1 MKKNILFIALIL
13 LSFYS
18 MAQKK
23 SPFPFRGGKEHM
35 MQFLKDSLV
44 VSPQIMKEKATGTVT
59 FKFTS
64 DQLGNVTK
72 IVLYYADDAV
82 LVQPVIDILKK
93 SNRKWVLPDDVK
105 VNDYLITFTFNFNP
119 PAAAASRELQKEV
132 YSYISNRKPIV
143 FANQAVLDLTTLLPT
158 IVINYD
164 LPQ

>member
-1 MKKNILFIALIL
+1 MKKNILFIAFIL
-13 LSFYS
+13 LSFYG

-35 MQFLKDSLV
+35 LEFLKDSLV

-72 IVLYYADDAV
+72 MVLYYADDAV

-119 PAAAASRELQKEV
+119 PATPNRELQKEV
-132 YSYISNRKPIV
+132 YNYISNRKPII